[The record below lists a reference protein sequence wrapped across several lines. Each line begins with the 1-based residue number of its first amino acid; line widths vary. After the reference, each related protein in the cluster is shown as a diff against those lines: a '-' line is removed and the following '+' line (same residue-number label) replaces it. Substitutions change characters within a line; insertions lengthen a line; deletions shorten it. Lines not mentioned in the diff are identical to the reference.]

1 MKKILT
7 ILLAVAMIFTFI
19 ACDQPTGGKDPVNN
33 SGSENNQSNQDPF
46 VAIQST
52 LTEKVESPD
61 EINWDGTWDFVNTV
75 IEIEDDLGTY
85 TSTITGFFIAKG
97 NNLTQTI
104 TSCIETYQ
112 FEHEEDYLYY
122 KAEIEA
128 DPEDGYYESAD
139 FNNEKLTIVTK
150 AKIDESK
157 STEDFPLEELFDT
170 FSGCEIKTNSAKTAV
185 KVSFSEEDYCG
196 SIILIKR

>member
-33 SGSENNQSNQDPF
+33 SGSGNNQSNQDPF

-61 EINWDGTWDFVNTV
+61 EINWDGTWDFVSTE
-75 IEIEDDLGTY
+75 IDIEDDLGTF

-97 NNLTQTI
+97 NNVTQTI
-104 TSCIETYQ
+104 TSRIEVATSRKGRP
-112 FEHEEDYLYY
+112 FTGINLCCSSVLTD
-122 KAEIEA
+122 AERR
-128 DPEDGYYESAD
+128 P
-139 FNNEKLTIVTK
+139 
-150 AKIDESK
+150 
-157 STEDFPLEELFDT
+157 
-170 FSGCEIKTNSAKTAV
+170 
-185 KVSFSEEDYCG
+185 
-196 SIILIKR
+196 